1 MALLEDFD
9 KIKCPVLLT
18 DFFLG
23 NLPRGILSFGA
34 WISRTIEFALTF
46 TATKLSEKVNLK
58 CTKRDVF
65 LQRCKNFEEFLE
77 FITV

>member
-1 MALLEDFD
+1 MALLQDFD

-34 WISRTIEFALTF
+34 WISRTIEFPLTF
-46 TATKLSEKVNLK
+46 SATKLLEKVNLE
-58 CTKRDVF
+58 CTKRDFF
-65 LQRCKNFEEFLE
+65 LQRCKNF
-77 FITV
+77 